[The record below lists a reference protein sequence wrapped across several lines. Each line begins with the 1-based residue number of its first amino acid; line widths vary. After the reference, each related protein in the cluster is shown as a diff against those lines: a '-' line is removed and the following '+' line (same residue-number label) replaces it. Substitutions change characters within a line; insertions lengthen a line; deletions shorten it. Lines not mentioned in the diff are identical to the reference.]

1 MTGNARKLPIA
12 LLKQG
17 NRDDPNNYRPI
28 SVISFVAKVF
38 ESIVYDQLYSYLEV
52 DDIICKYQS
61 GFRTIHS
68 TTMVSVIFGGPHT
81 NVFHQ
86 WFFLTIASVY
96 CVFFTDVFVDF
107 FFFVVLLFFLLH
119 SYIISGTS
127 LSCAFF
133 VNIFELRTLIYLNLM
148 LHMNFFKKLLFQCD
162 FSIVVCEAPL
172 II

>member
-1 MTGNARKLPIA
+1 MTLSVN
-12 LLKQG
+12 
-17 NRDDPNNYRPI
+17 I
-28 SVISFVAKVF
+28 S
-38 ESIVYDQLYSYLEV
+38 
-52 DDIICKYQS
+52 
-61 GFRTIHS
+61 R
-68 TTMVSVIFGGPHT
+68 VSVLFIQL
-81 NVFHQ
+81 Q
-86 WFFLTIASVY
+86 WFSHIWRTAHK
-96 CVFFTDVFVDF
+96 CVPSMVFSHHCLSLLCIFHRRLRRF
-107 FFFVVLLFFLLH
+107 FFCFFVVVLLFFLLH